1 MCERGISNAPR
12 PAANASRVHRRPQRK
27 CEAARTKAEEELR
40 AATRRLL
47 EHRDGYITRHSLAKT
62 KLCHVDAPNDACGS
76 HARRDA
82 SEARVDDLQQVTL
95 LRAVQRHHLRSG
107 AQRGGRW

>member
-1 MCERGISNAPR
+1 MRAR
-12 PAANASRVHRRPQRK
+12 HFQRASACGQRLARAQEATEEI
-27 CEAARTKAEEELR
+27 EAARTKAEEELR

-62 KLCHVDAPNDACGS
+62 KLCHVDAPDDACGS